1 MTTIYMTFELHC
13 LAWASLLGL
22 AHILIA
28 GNARTKELGFK
39 WNMGARDE
47 KTQDLS
53 PLTARLLRAQSNFF
67 ETFPLF
73 ASAVLIV
80 AVSHTYSAYSYWG
93 CLIYL
98 LARIIYLPLYAFGVP
113 VIRTVIWLVSII
125 GLLIVLLPSLM

>member
-1 MTTIYMTFELHC
+1 MTLNMTFELHC
-13 LAWASLLGL
+13 LAWAIVLGL

-47 KTQDLS
+47 KTQDLN
-53 PLTARLLRAQSNFF
+53 PLTGRLLRAQSNFF

-73 ASAVLIV
+73 ASAVLMV
-80 AVSHTYSAYSYWG
+80 AVSHSYSVYSYWG

-98 LARIIYLPLYAFGVP
+98 TARIIYLPIYALGIP
-113 VIRTVIWLVSII
+113 VIRTIIWLFSII
-125 GLLIVLLPSLM
+125 GLLLVLVPLIF

>member
-1 MTTIYMTFELHC
+1 MTLNMTFELHC
-13 LAWASLLGL
+13 LAWSIVLGL

-47 KTQDLS
+47 KTQDLN
-53 PLTARLLRAQSNFF
+53 PLTGRLLRAQSNFF

-80 AVSHTYSAYSYWG
+80 AVSHAYSAYSYWG

-98 LARIIYLPLYAFGVP
+98 IARIIYLPIYALGIP
-113 VIRTVIWLVSII
+113 VIRTIIWLCSII
-125 GLLIVLLPSLM
+125 GLLMVLIPSII

>member
-1 MTTIYMTFELHC
+1 MTLELHC
-13 LAWASLLGL
+13 LAWASILGL

-28 GNARTKELGFK
+28 GNARTIELGAQ

-47 KTQDLS
+47 KVKELNPFTE
-53 PLTARLLRAQSNFF
+53 RLLRAQSNFF

-80 AVSHTYSAYSYWG
+80 AASHTYSVYSYWG

-98 LARIIYLPLYAFGVP
+98 IARVIYLPLYALGIP
-113 VIRTVIWLVSII
+113 VIRTIFWLTSIVGLLMVLVPSII
-125 GLLIVLLPSLM
+125 